1 MTTKR
6 YSLIKIAN
14 NWNIKLI
21 NLLDFENN
29 FKHIV
34 VYDDSRNKFEI
45 YKISGDM
52 ETVISMI
59 GSYDLSEIDERT
71 KNFVIITDKDVLL
84 KLRLLCIKYRKY

>member
-6 YSLIKIAN
+6 FSLIKIAD
-14 NWNIKLI
+14 NWNLKLT

-52 ETVISMI
+52 EAVISMI

-84 KLRLLCIKYRKY
+84 KLRWLCTKYRKY

>member
-6 YSLIKIAN
+6 FSLIKIAD
-14 NWNIKLI
+14 NWNLKLT

-52 ETVISMI
+52 EAVISMI

-84 KLRLLCIKYRKY
+84 KLRWLCIKYRKY